1 MRLLLDSQAFVYMVR
16 QPELL
21 PASARSA
28 IEDFDNDVLLSI
40 ASPLE
45 LQIKINLGK
54 LTFSRPL
61 RDVVQLELDSGS
73 IQLLPIT
80 LEHID
85 ELSRL
90 PSHHRDPFDRILIAQ
105 AIHDGLMIVTGDHEI
120 ARYPVPRLWD

>member
-1 MRLLLDSQAFVYMVR
+1 MRLLLDSQAFLYMVR

-21 PASARSA
+21 PAPARAA
-28 IEDFDNDVLLSI
+28 IENLDNDVLLSI

-61 RDVVQLELDSGS
+61 REVVQRELDSGD

-80 LEHID
+80 LDHID

-90 PSHHRDPFDRILIAQ
+90 PAHHRDPFDRVLIAQ
-105 AIHDGLMIVTGDHEI
+105 AIRDGLTIVTGDRDI